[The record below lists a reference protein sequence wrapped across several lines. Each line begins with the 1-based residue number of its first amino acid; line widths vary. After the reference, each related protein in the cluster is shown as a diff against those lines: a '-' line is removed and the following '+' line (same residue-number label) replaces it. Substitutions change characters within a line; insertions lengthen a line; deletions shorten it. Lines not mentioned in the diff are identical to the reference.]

1 VLLRL
6 IMVILCAALFPKPA
20 AAYFSHSAQLGGLEY
35 KVFAHIDPDCALP
48 LEEGNLEALRDRLEN
63 SPLPETR
70 MFKGCFTALFDVT
83 VTKAGTYSFVHNGY
97 VKRVILREANKLT
110 DIPLIYENDAIVAD
124 LDLPPGHYQI
134 YSHGKG
140 LNQVSANQWGLGNAA
155 YAIRLS
161 AEYHRAS
168 FLVGAMRGICVGVL
182 SIMALFFLFMARENN
197 RVFLIYG
204 TFILINLIFIESMR
218 SLIAEL
224 FGYRSG
230 QHHFAHWNTFSAMM
244 GALTQLSLG
253 VFFGEFYEVRKNYP
267 RLYRFFLFLYSL
279 ILLEFPVILLKLP
292 YGNYYMS
299 LVILMGTVTM
309 VAMAIW
315 FSVRLG
321 GLYHLMVVGYGV
333 MLTGTQYF
341 VLSSMGLIRV
351 ESIWGRDVHLIGSTI
366 EVILFSIATSLKL
379 NNKFAQQKKEND
391 HVLEQ
396 LQKIVYPHQLEKI
409 RQGRTLEE
417 TMPTGK
423 AEACVL
429 AFDIIA
435 SSRIQHGKVKDFIEQ
450 AIELCVST
458 MYDRYDAKRLAAD
471 AYRIKVLGDGFL
483 CSIGFPFPIPDG
495 GSIDEAAVRLALRM
509 VATFRQVVK
518 EFNYHEPIYCAI
530 GLAHG
535 SIEAFYP
542 MIGAKEYDLYGPAIV
557 LATRYEQLRK
567 QLFSPEEAHYIILQE
582 LVYESLTPE
591 LQAEFSCIDLKSRQ
605 LRVRDD
611 DSAQRVYVWQSSDA
625 RSDNGA
631 A

>member
-1 VLLRL
+1 MSLRL
-6 IMVILCAALFPKPA
+6 LMAILFAWLLSKPA
-20 AAYFSHSAQLGGLEY
+20 EAYFSHSAQLDGLEY
-35 KVFAHIDPDCALP
+35 KVYAHIDPGCSLP
-48 LEEGNLEALRDRLEN
+48 LDAGHLDAIRDRLEN

-83 VTKAGTYSFVHNGY
+83 VNKAGTYSFIHNGY
-97 VKRVILREANKLT
+97 VKRVMLRDANQVT
-110 DIPLIYENDAIVAD
+110 DVPLIYENDAIVAD
-124 LDLPPGHYQI
+124 LDLPTGHYQI
-134 YSHGKG
+134 YSHGQG
-140 LNQVSANQWGLGNAA
+140 LGPMSANQWGLGNAA
-155 YAIRLS
+155 YSVRSS

-168 FLVGAMRGICVGVL
+168 FLVGAVRGICVGVL
-182 SIMALFFLFMARENN
+182 GIMALFFLFMTRENN

-224 FGYRSG
+224 FGFRSG
-230 QHHFAHWNTFSAMM
+230 QHHFANWNMFSQIM

-253 VFFGEFYEVRKNYP
+253 VFFGVFYEVKKNYP
-267 RLYRFFLFLYSL
+267 RLYRFFLTLYGL
-279 ILLEFPVILLKLP
+279 ILLEFLVIFLKLPFGQYYMSFVILL
-292 YGNYYMS
+292 
-299 LVILMGTVTM
+299 GTLTM
-309 VAMAIW
+309 VAIAVW
-315 FSVRLG
+315 FSVTRG
-321 GLYHLMVVGYGV
+321 GLYHLMLIGYGV
-333 MLTGTQYF
+333 MLSCTQYF
-341 VLSSMGLIRV
+341 VLSTMGVIRV
-351 ESIWGRDVHLIGSTI
+351 ESVWGRDVHLIGSTI

-391 HVLEQ
+391 HVLGQ

-423 AEACVL
+423 ADACVL

-435 SSRIQHGKVKDFIEQ
+435 SSRIQHDKVKDFIEQ

-495 GSIDEAAVRLALRM
+495 GTIDEAAVRLALRM

-535 SIEAFYP
+535 SIEAYYP
-542 MIGAKEYDLYGPAIV
+542 MIGTKEYDLYGPAIV

-582 LVYESLTPE
+582 RVYESLTPE
-591 LQAEFSCIDLKSRQ
+591 LQAAFSCIDLKSRQ

-611 DSAQRVYVWQSSDA
+611 DNAQRVYVWQSSDA
-625 RSDNGA
+625 NSETDA

>member
-1 VLLRL
+1 MLVRL
-6 IMVILCAALFPKPA
+6 IMAILFTWLSSKPA
-20 AAYFSHSAQLGGLEY
+20 VAYFSHSAKVDGLEY
-35 KVFAHIDPDCALP
+35 KVYAHIDPGCALP
-48 LEEGNLEALRDRLEN
+48 LEVEKLEVLRQQLEA
-63 SPLPETR
+63 SPLPESR
-70 MFKGCFTALFDVT
+70 IFQGCFTALFDVT
-83 VTKAGTYSFVHNGY
+83 VEKGGTYSFIHNGY
-97 VKRVILREANKLT
+97 VQRVLLRDANQAT
-110 DIPLIYENDAIVAD
+110 DVPLIYENDAIVAD
-124 LDLPPGHYQI
+124 LDLPPGRYQI
-134 YSHGKG
+134 FSHGKG
-140 LNQVSANQWGLGNAA
+140 LGPLSANQWGLGNAP
-155 YAIRLS
+155 YVVRPS
-161 AEYHRAS
+161 TQYHRAS
-168 FLVGAMRGICVGVL
+168 FLVGAVRGICVGVL
-182 SIMALFFLFMARENN
+182 GIMALFFLFMTRENN

-204 TFILINLIFIESMR
+204 TFILINLLFIESMR

-224 FGYRSG
+224 FGFRSG
-230 QHHFAHWNTFSAMM
+230 QHHFAHWTLFSQSM

-253 VFFGEFYEVRKNYP
+253 VFFGAFYEVRRNYP
-267 RLYRFFLFLYSL
+267 RLYRFFLTIYAL
-279 ILLEFPVILLKLP
+279 IVLEFAVILFRVP

-299 LVILMGTVTM
+299 FIILLGTVTM
-309 VAMAIW
+309 MSIAVW
-315 FSVRLG
+315 FSVRRG
-321 GLYHLMVVGYGV
+321 GLYHLMLLGYGV
-333 MLTGTQYF
+333 MLTCTQYF
-341 VLSSMGLIRV
+341 VLSALGVIRV
-351 ESIWGRDVHLIGSTI
+351 ESVWGRDVHLIGSTM

-409 RQGRTLEE
+409 REGRTLEE

-435 SSRIQHGKVKDFIEQ
+435 SSRIQHEKVKDFIEQ

-535 SIEAFYP
+535 SIEAYYP
-542 MIGAKEYDLYGPAIV
+542 MIGTKEYDLYGPAII

-567 QLFSPEEAHYIILQE
+567 QLFSPEEAHCIILQE
-582 LVYESLTPE
+582 RVYERLTPE
-591 LQAEFSCIDLKSRQ
+591 LQAAFSCIDLKSRQ

-611 DSAQRVYVWQSSDA
+611 DHAQRVYVWQSSDA
-625 RSDNGA
+625 SSNTGA